1 MGSSRWPRST
11 RTASWTARVEH
22 VVNQDNRLPVHPRRG
37 KVGATQRPRWA
48 EPQVIA
54 VHGHVE
60 RSAGNLETLEL
71 PDPGG
76 QAASKRHAARR
87 DAEQNH
93 LIATV
98 RPFQDLVGDPGQR
111 APDLLGIE
119 YRKAITPRDRIA
131 GCAHEWTSFP
141 VSPDGP

>member
-11 RTASWTARVEH
+11 RTASWTARGR
-22 VVNQDNRLPVHPRRG
+22 Q
-37 KVGATQRPRWA
+37 VGTARRPRGA

-76 QAASKRHAARR
+76 QAVSERHAARR

-93 LIATV
+93 LIAAV

-111 APDLLGIE
+111 APNLLGIE
-119 YRKAITPRDRIA
+119 YREAITPRARLA
-131 GCAHEWTSFP
+131 GCAQEWPSSP
-141 VSPDGP
+141 ASPDGP